1 MNRKPHSPQ
10 SSAPAGA
17 ESSRAPGSPGGCP
30 YAPMACELEMFRH
43 IHHVRGFGEVDS
55 TNSTARA
62 LGEAGDIPPGT
73 LVVANAQRA
82 GRGRLDHT
90 WYSPAGQG
98 IYASLFL
105 APMVTLAQA
114 HCVTLVTGL
123 SVAQALSLAH
133 PTLARHLDIK
143 WPNDVL
149 WQGRKLGGILVE
161 SSLQDNTLRH
171 LVVGIG
177 INVAQTAFP
186 EDIRTR
192 AVSVA
197 QAAGTIVSRHDLLVR
212 VLGCLDANLGRLG
225 DGAWPDLRRQWEES
239 SSFARGR
246 KVKFFERGRPL
257 LGTTCGLMDDGA
269 LGVQLRDGE
278 RKALYHGEIFEY

>member
-1 MNRKPHSPQ
+1 
-10 SSAPAGA
+10 
-17 ESSRAPGSPGGCP
+17 
-30 YAPMACELEMFRH
+30 MACELEALRH
-43 IHHVRGFGEVDS
+43 IRHIRGFGEVDS

-62 LGEAGDIPPGT
+62 LGEAGDISPGT
-73 LVVANAQRA
+73 LVVADAQRA

-90 WYSPAGQG
+90 WHSPAGHG

-105 APMVTLAQA
+105 APMVPLAQA

-123 SVAQALSLAH
+123 SVAQALAQAH
-133 PTLARHLDIK
+133 PALARHLDIK

-161 SSLQDNTLRH
+161 SSLQDNVLRH

-177 INVAQTAFP
+177 INVTQTAFP
-186 EDIRTR
+186 DDIRTR

-197 QAAGTIVSRHDLLVR
+197 QATGATASRHDLLMR
-212 VLGCLDANLGRLG
+212 VLGCLDANLDRLG
-225 DGAWPDLRRQWEES
+225 DGAWPELRRLWEES
-239 SSFARGR
+239 SSFAHGR

-278 RKALYHGEIFEY
+278 RKALYHGEIYEY